1 MGLSEGE
8 EGTEKGLMRGRE
20 WIYEGQGM
28 DIRGT
33 SQHEF
38 SEPEHRYSEPNN
50 RRRATEGIEYYLVKQ
65 FE

>member
-1 MGLSEGE
+1 MWDLGPKWGW
-8 EGTEKGLMRGRE
+8 GGDRKGVN
-20 WIYEGQGM
+20 EGQGM